1 LLQIIFSFEYARL
14 LKRATET
21 KRHCFKE
28 EEEEEEEEINDP
40 PTNKNKR
47 RIKIIHSL
55 LCCVCVFHQYLP
67 TKKTDDA
74 KPPGKQ

>member
-28 EEEEEEEEINDP
+28 EEEEEEEEEEINDP
-40 PTNKNKR
+40 PTK
-47 RIKIIHSL
+47 IKEE
-55 LCCVCVFHQYLP
+55 
-67 TKKTDDA
+67 
-74 KPPGKQ
+74 

>member
-28 EEEEEEEEINDP
+28 EEEEEEEINDP
-40 PTNKNKR
+40 PTK
-47 RIKIIHSL
+47 IKEE
-55 LCCVCVFHQYLP
+55 
-67 TKKTDDA
+67 
-74 KPPGKQ
+74 

>member
-1 LLQIIFSFEYARL
+1 VLQIIFSFEYARL

-40 PTNKNKR
+40 PTK
-47 RIKIIHSL
+47 IKEE
-55 LCCVCVFHQYLP
+55 
-67 TKKTDDA
+67 
-74 KPPGKQ
+74 

>member
-28 EEEEEEEEINDP
+28 EEEEEEINDP
-40 PTNKNKR
+40 PTK
-47 RIKIIHSL
+47 IKEE
-55 LCCVCVFHQYLP
+55 
-67 TKKTDDA
+67 
-74 KPPGKQ
+74 